1 MLIAKD
7 RPEVLKW
14 SQHHLGSKAGL
25 ASISEVDC
33 MDAAEG
39 VEKSGTGYRA
49 DEIEGCHPL
58 FSIAADHRQ
67 GFIGFILECQNPTDP
82 MKAAHLSPAAPTWH

>member
-14 SQHHLGSKAGL
+14 SQRQLGSKAGL

-33 MDAAEG
+33 TDAAEG
-39 VEKSGTGYRA
+39 VNKFGTGSGI
-49 DEIEGCHPL
+49 DGNEGCLPL
-58 FSIAADHRQ
+58 FSITADHRQ
-67 GFIGFILECQNPTDP
+67 GLIGLTLEYQNPADHVNTDCL
-82 MKAAHLSPAAPTWH
+82 KREAPTWH